1 MQRPSQGLG
10 EDVRDSKMGAE
21 TGVAIVAVDGAVVE
35 ADFGDVRSGSDE
47 LGVIKG
53 VRLLGDSSMRPCL

>member
-1 MQRPSQGLG
+1 
-10 EDVRDSKMGAE
+10 MGAE

-35 ADFGDVRSGSDE
+35 ADLGDVRSGSDE
-47 LGVIKG
+47 LGVVKG